1 MKKIIIDTDPGIGA
15 LGADIDDGLAIVMAL
30 NSEKLQVLGLTTVNG
45 NVTCDQGTINAL
57 NLLEVMNRKE
67 VPVCKG
73 ADRPLVGDMKFVRET
88 FAEILD
94 RAGWKEPLPVKAS
107 TLQPRPEHAVDF
119 IIDQV
124 CRYPGEVTMVC
135 IGPLTNLALAIRK
148 MPQLPELIHETIIMG
163 GGWTQPL
170 DCITPVAEFNMFCDP
185 EAAKIVLHSGM
196 PLYMTGYELCKK
208 TQLKPEH
215 LAILGQR
222 QTPTSQFIARMA
234 EPWLAFMKAPSP
246 LDPEYGAQVWLN
258 RPGGLDGTP
267 TLFPGHGPDTLVSMV
282 GHLGQYV
289 AAGTGRD
296 PRDPA
301 QMHRV
306 VLVRLG
312 KTQDGPALLPVRR
325 AMGEVVG
332 SLIE

>member
-234 EPWLAFMKAPSP
+234 EPWLAFMKAAYGLNLCFLP
-246 LDPEYGAQVWLN
+246 DPQAIALAID
-258 RPGGLDGTP
+258 PGLFTIEAMYIDIETKGELTRGMTVADRNQALHKCPYPPNVHVCTDIHVERFMELLLGL
-267 TLFPGHGPDTLVSMV
+267 L
-282 GHLGQYV
+282 
-289 AAGTGRD
+289 
-296 PRDPA
+296 
-301 QMHRV
+301 
-306 VLVRLG
+306 
-312 KTQDGPALLPVRR
+312 K
-325 AMGEVVG
+325 
-332 SLIE
+332 

>member
-234 EPWLAFMKAPSP
+234 EPWLAFMKAAYGLNLCFLP
-246 LDPEYGAQVWLN
+246 DPQAIALAID
-258 RPGGLDGTP
+258 PGLFTIEAMYIDIETKGELTRGMTVADRNLALHKCPYPPNVHVCTDIHVERFMELLLGL
-267 TLFPGHGPDTLVSMV
+267 L
-282 GHLGQYV
+282 
-289 AAGTGRD
+289 
-296 PRDPA
+296 
-301 QMHRV
+301 
-306 VLVRLG
+306 
-312 KTQDGPALLPVRR
+312 K
-325 AMGEVVG
+325 
-332 SLIE
+332 